1 MSRTTAGG
9 GVTAGNAL
17 LLSWCPGGRLGAVGR
32 SVSSPGAEKWR
43 GLDESGAPGF
53 PRCWGFLAGAA
64 DRNRASA
71 GSKHRRQTKERK
83 TDPLKSL
90 S

>member
-32 SVSSPGAEKWR
+32 NVSSPGAEKWR

-53 PRCWGFLAGAA
+53 PRCWGFQLGQQTETEHQLAAGTG
-64 DRNRASA
+64 DRQRR
-71 GSKHRRQTKERK
+71 GRQTV
-83 TDPLKSL
+83 KSL